1 MSRPCPSPAP
11 DDEPESEPAYRVPGL
26 ERGLDVL
33 ELLAARRR
41 PMTQAEIA
49 RALDRSPSDLF
60 RTLTVLDRRRYLRR
74 DPVSGAYQPTLR
86 LFELVQ
92 VHHPEES
99 LLRAAGPAM
108 RALAAATGESCHLAV
123 LDRDTGSL
131 VVLAQAESPA
141 RVRLS
146 VAVGSTL
153 PPESSASGRVLL
165 AALLDHD
172 QAALGQILASLPA
185 AERAPLRAR
194 LETVRERGWED
205 ALGETV
211 AGVSDLSVP
220 IAPDAPVTRAALAV
234 AALPRDHEAWRDATL
249 PALRATAAEIARDA
263 GLANLPT
270 PD

>member
-1 MSRPCPSPAP
+1 MPA
-11 DDEPESEPAYRVPGL
+11 DEREPGPAYRVPGL

-74 DPVSGAYQPTLR
+74 DPVSGVYQPTLR
-86 LFELVQ
+86 LFELTQ
-92 VHHPEES
+92 LHHPEEA

-108 RALAAATGESCHLAV
+108 RALTVATGESCHLCV
-123 LDRDTGSL
+123 LDRDTLRL
-131 VVLAQAESPA
+131 VVLAQEESPA

-153 PPESSASGRVLL
+153 PPATSASGRVLL
-165 AALLDHD
+165 ATLLDHD
-172 QAALGQILASLPA
+172 PDAFGATLARLPA
-185 AERAPLRAR
+185 AERAPLLAR
-194 LETVRERGWED
+194 IETVRERGWES
-205 ALGETV
+205 AHGETV